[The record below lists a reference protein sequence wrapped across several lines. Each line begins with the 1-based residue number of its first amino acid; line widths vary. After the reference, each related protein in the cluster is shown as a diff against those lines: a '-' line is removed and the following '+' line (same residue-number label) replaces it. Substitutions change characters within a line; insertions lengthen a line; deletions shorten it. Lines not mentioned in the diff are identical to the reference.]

1 MFLYSVLKYNIKIFM
16 KNRGESG
23 LVVFVPTKTVSS
35 YGPLSRSSPFGHV
48 YLYISN
54 APAQVDS
61 DASKMM
67 ACVDRATRYERD
79 GDVMSSIEVHEF
91 SM

>member
-1 MFLYSVLKYNIKIFM
+1 MFM
-16 KNRGESG
+16 
-23 LVVFVPTKTVSS
+23 PTKTVPS

-48 YLYISN
+48 YMYISN

-67 ACVDRATRYERD
+67 ACVGRATRYERD
-79 GDVMSSIEVHEF
+79 RDVRSPIEVHEF